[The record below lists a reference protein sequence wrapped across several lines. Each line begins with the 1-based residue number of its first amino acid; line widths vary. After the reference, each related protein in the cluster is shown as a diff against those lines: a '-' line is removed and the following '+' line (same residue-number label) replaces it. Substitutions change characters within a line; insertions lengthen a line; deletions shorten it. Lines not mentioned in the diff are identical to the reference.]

1 MFKIYIASSLH
12 NSQRVAY
19 FRDLFRI
26 HNIEITYDWTTHG
39 QVTSPRLLKEFG
51 EAELKGVLDA
61 DLLFMVQPGRN
72 GSHVELGIMI
82 ACAINDP
89 KKDIVILEDQP
100 VEMKTFYFLPQVNRF
115 QTESAAVS
123 YILGKA
129 NECH

>member
-1 MFKIYIASSLH
+1 LDDSWPG
-12 NSQRVAY
+12 Y
-19 FRDLFRI
+19 FAKTVEGI
-26 HNIEITYDWTTHG
+26 
-39 QVTSPRLLKEFG
+39 G

-115 QTESAAVS
+115 QTESIAVS